1 MVQYSSTDYNSG
13 DGMLTSVWGP
23 ALWHFLH
30 TMSFNYPV
38 QPSSEDKKQYCSFM
52 KQLVYILPCKYCRI
66 NLKKNYKKMPLTAKD
81 MKNRHT
87 FSLYVY
93 NLHERINY
101 QLGKKSNLS
110 YENVRNRY
118 EHFRARCGKKNKKTL
133 VKKSQQLHNK
143 NTMKTKNTKKT
154 RKKEKGCIDPLY
166 GKRSKCVLSIVP
178 QQKKCK
184 SFQMKISSKKKR
196 TRKNKRKKN

>member
-1 MVQYSSTDYNSG
+1 MVQYNSSDYNSG

-30 TMSFNYPV
+30 TMSFNYPID
-38 QPSSEDKKQYCSFM
+38 PNREEKKKYSDFL

-66 NLKKNYKKMPLTAKD
+66 NLTKNYKKMPLTVGD
-81 MKNRHT
+81 MKNRYT

-93 NLHERINY
+93 NLHERIND

-110 YENVRNRY
+110 YEDVRNRY

-133 VKKSQQLHNK
+133 ARHRSLNK
-143 NTMKTKNTKKT
+143 KTK
-154 RKKEKGCIDPLY
+154 KKEKGCTDPLY
-166 GKRSKCVLSIVP
+166 GKKSKCILSIVP

-184 SFQMKISSKKKR
+184 SFQMKLISKRKK
-196 TRKNKRKKN
+196 TRKNKKKKLNKST

>member
-66 NLKKNYKKMPLTAKD
+66 NLKKNYKKMPLTAKT

-93 NLHERINY
+93 NLHETVNKM
-101 QLGKKSNLS
+101 LGKKSGLS
-110 YENVRNRY
+110 YTDVRERY
-118 EHFRARCGKKNKKTL
+118 EHFRARCTKAKPKIFKFKKTH
-133 VKKSQQLHNK
+133 K
-143 NTMKTKNTKKT
+143 
-154 RKKEKGCIDPLY
+154 REKGCTESLY
-166 GKRSKCVLSIVP
+166 GSKSKSVIKIVP
-178 QQKKCK
+178 QETKCETIQIDKKCIK
-184 SFQMKISSKKKR
+184 
-196 TRKNKRKKN
+196 TRNI